1 MKQKVLSL
9 LSLIGGILVIIVGVA
24 HTAFTPVVYRGA
36 VPDLHDKALGMAY
49 FFAVMGLYVI
59 LSGWLMVYASRG
71 LRRLDRWAWT
81 VSLFNGLCNV
91 VCGVGALIVGFRHGF
106 VLTWFFSAL
115 VVAVLCL
122 VFYRT
127 YRPATRAQL
136 DPSTAGLQVQQG

>member
-36 VPDLHDKALGMAY
+36 LSVLHEKTLGMAY
-49 FFAVMGLYVI
+49 FFAVMGIYVI
-59 LSGWLMVYASRG
+59 FSGWLMVYSSRG

-81 VSLFNGLCNV
+81 VSLFNALCNV

-115 VVAVLCL
+115 AVVVLCL

-127 YRPATRAQL
+127 YRPTTSARIDA
-136 DPSTAGLQVQQG
+136 STAGLQVQQG

>member
-9 LSLIGGILVIIVGVA
+9 VSLIGGILVIIVGVA
-24 HTAFTPVVYRGA
+24 HTAFTPFVYRGA

-49 FFAVMGLYVI
+49 FFGVMGLYVI

-81 VSLFNGLCNV
+81 VSLLNGLCNV
-91 VCGVGALIVGFRHGF
+91 ACGVGALIVGFRHGF

-115 VVAVLCL
+115 AVAVLCL

-127 YRPATRAQL
+127 YRPTASVRVDT
-136 DPSTAGLQVQQG
+136 SKAGLQVQMG